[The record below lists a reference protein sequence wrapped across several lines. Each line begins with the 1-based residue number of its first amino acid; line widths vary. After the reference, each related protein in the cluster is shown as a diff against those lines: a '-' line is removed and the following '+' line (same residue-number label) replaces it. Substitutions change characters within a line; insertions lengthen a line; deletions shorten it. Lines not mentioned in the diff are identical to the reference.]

1 MKAPGKSHRNGLT
14 LLRIADMFGDEE
26 KAREWIENK
35 RWPDGPHCPHCG
47 SVNVKVGVPHK
58 SMTHRCNGC
67 DGKPMFSVKVG
78 TCMEGSKLK
87 YQIWAVGIYLI
98 TTNIKGIS
106 SMRLHRELGIGQKA
120 AWFMLHRLRLAYETG
135 GGAFA
140 GPVEADE
147 TYIGGKEKNK
157 HKAKKLNAGRGGV
170 GKAIVVGVKDRE
182 TNQVRAKV
190 IPDTS
195 ARTLQ
200 GFVEGHTEDTAQV
213 YTDDGRGYVGLG
225 RPHESVNHSAR
236 EYVRDMAHTNGIE
249 SFWSMLE
256 RGHKGTFHKFSKKR
270 LQRYVTEFAGRHN
283 ARDADTIDQMG
294 RVVAGMEGKRLRYRE
309 LIADNGLANGARS

>member
-1 MKAPGKSHRNGLT
+1 M
-14 LLRIADMFGDEE
+14 
-26 KAREWIENK
+26 
-35 RWPDGPHCPHCG
+35 
-47 SVNVKVGVPHK
+47 
-58 SMTHRCNGC
+58 
-67 DGKPMFSVKVG
+67 
-78 TCMEGSKLK
+78 
-87 YQIWAVGIYLI
+87 
-98 TTNIKGIS
+98 
-106 SMRLHRELGIGQKA
+106 
-120 AWFMLHRLRLAYETG
+120 
-135 GGAFA
+135 
-140 GPVEADE
+140 
-147 TYIGGKEKNK
+147 
-157 HKAKKLNAGRGGV
+157 
-170 GKAIVVGVKDRE
+170 KDRE